1 MLHDFSRHNAIV
13 ICLHHRL
20 HQNTVDEIQ
29 EPSPFTN
36 DMPISGGGDDSKPIA
51 KSPVVP
57 SAREAGFRH
66 APDAETVDREQ
77 RAAQYAIAGEARQWR
92 LGHRGDV

>member
-36 DMPISGGGDDSKPIA
+36 DMPISGGGDDSKPTA
-51 KSPVVP
+51 NP
-57 SAREAGFRH
+57 SYSVRPNGAFH
-66 APDAETVDREQ
+66 
-77 RAAQYAIAGEARQWR
+77 QWR
-92 LGHRGDV
+92 EDSPRELSVDPGS